1 MWVVDDVK
9 NINRCAVM
17 GQHPLQFPW
26 GFDEEDDGC
35 IRIKIK
41 LTQCI
46 TALYRMG
53 IREYQVACDP
63 GIGLYTAEVI
73 HSLKSQCPNIQIVCV
88 LPHEEQA
95 TKWMPQLR
103 ERYFSML
110 SNCAEVRCSDPRKHP
125 NAQFQAYQQMI
136 RDSDMLLSVYD
147 PALADGRAEDKA
159 VLYAS
164 ALGWPILYLSPISL
178 ETSWSNR
185 PDGITE

>member
-9 NINRCAVM
+9 NIKRCAVM
-17 GQHPLQFPW
+17 GQHTLQFPW

-95 TKWMPQLR
+95 TKLSG
-103 ERYFSML
+103 ERR
-110 SNCAEVRCSDPRKHP
+110 SN
-125 NAQFQAYQQMI
+125 
-136 RDSDMLLSVYD
+136 
-147 PALADGRAEDKA
+147 PA
-159 VLYAS
+159 AS
-164 ALGWPILYLSPISL
+164 AAFPRSTSPTFSEKGSSKKLICFHSSPLYSGRTQYWSDRLRPKQRVSSIWVLGRSRVSRARRTPERLAGMLRSIH
-178 ETSWSNR
+178 
-185 PDGITE
+185 

>member
-9 NINRCAVM
+9 NIKRCAVM
-17 GQHPLQFPW
+17 GQHTLQFPW

-41 LTQCI
+41 LT
-46 TALYRMG
+46 
-53 IREYQVACDP
+53 
-63 GIGLYTAEVI
+63 
-73 HSLKSQCPNIQIVCV
+73 KSQCPKIQIVCV

-164 ALGWPILYLSPISL
+164 ALGRPILYLSPISL